1 MGDAVFVLG
10 KLAFAAIGIAV
21 GGQLLAQTR
30 RGDGIGLHT
39 VALAAVGV
47 AGLGLL
53 AMPLAEALGSEQLSL
68 AGEVAVR
75 AALLLLCFFVAG
87 TFRPD
92 PAGLAAA
99 SACAVLLVATLL
111 WDVVAQ
117 PSLLGYDYTRPSSHA
132 NQLAV
137 AIPFTWSALES
148 GAAWRRARRRER
160 VGLGDP
166 LLTEHFLVWSL
177 ATACFVGVCLLAV
190 AAGLA
195 AQAATARAAEL
206 AHGLRGVLYLAI
218 TGLVWRARFAGRA
231 GRRSA
236 DAEAEPRGA

>member
-1 MGDAVFVLG
+1 MGDAAFVLG
-10 KLAFAAIGIAV
+10 KIAFAAIGIAV
-21 GGQLLAQTR
+21 GGQLVAEAR
-30 RGDGIGLHT
+30 RGDGLGLHT

-53 AMPLAEALGSEQLSL
+53 AMPLADALGSERLSL

-75 AALLLLCFFVAG
+75 AALLGLCFFVAG
-87 TFRPD
+87 TFRPGT
-92 PAGLAAA
+92 AGLAAA
-99 SACAVLLVATLL
+99 AACAALLVGTLL
-111 WDVVAQ
+111 WDVLAQ
-117 PSLLGYDYTRPSSHA
+117 PSLLRYDYTRPSSHA

-137 AIPFTWSALES
+137 ALPFAWSALES
-148 GAAWRRARRRER
+148 GAAWRRARRRVR
-160 VGLGDP
+160 VGLEDP
-166 LLTEHFLVWSL
+166 RLAEHFLLWSL
-177 ATACFVGVCLLAV
+177 ATACFVGICGLAV

-195 AQAATARAAEL
+195 EQAGAGRGADL

-236 DAEAEPRGA
+236 EPGPRCA